1 MTMAET
7 KVSMQQRLKVIAG
20 FSLENTGPGTPAGK
34 YLRCFWQPVYHCSD
48 LKPGRPV
55 PLRIMSEDFTL
66 YRGESGKVHLIDP
79 RCPHRGTRLHTG
91 RVEGDDLRCFYH
103 GWKFGPDGQCL
114 EQPAEESFFAKNVCI
129 RSWPTREYLGLIFA
143 YLGEGEP
150 AELPTYA
157 TFENFRG
164 LVEIDS
170 YLRECNYFQNVENSL
185 DMSHVGFVH
194 GDNRASF
201 NGIGLGRALDAK
213 ESDWGVTY
221 TFRRPDGRQRV
232 QQFGMPSVFYMT
244 ALPTEAEVEW
254 QESLFWWVPIDDERH
269 MQFSLH
275 RLPLEG
281 EAAARFKAR
290 RAERRSRIDLA
301 HQDLCAAILA
311 GTLNLLDVDRNRVD
325 LVRLQDDIAQ
335 VGQGVFAG
343 ENPEK
348 LGRADV
354 GVSAIRR
361 LWRREVTAMVEG
373 QPLKVWRRPA
383 ELVPGAWR
391 LGEEGEAALATMNDG
406 AHAEIVDVRPFV
418 EVDYQLRG
426 LHGAARRA

>member
-1 MTMAET
+1 MAES
-7 KVSMQQRLKVIAG
+7 KVSAQQRLKVVAG
-20 FSLENTGPGTPAGK
+20 FSFEKTGPDTPAGR
-34 YLRCFWQPVYHCSD
+34 YLRSFWQPVYHCAD

-66 YRGESGKVHLIDP
+66 YRGEGGAVHLVAS

-91 RVEGDDLRCFYH
+91 RVEGEALRCFYH
-103 GWKFGPDGQCL
+103 GWKFAPDGQCV

-129 RSWPTREYLGLIFA
+129 RSWPVREYLGMIFA
-143 YLGEGEP
+143 YFGEGEAP
-150 AELPTYA
+150 ALPAYP
-157 TFENFRG
+157 TFESFHG

-194 GDNRASF
+194 GDNRAAF
-201 NGIGLGRALDAK
+201 NGIGLGRALEAG
-213 ESDWGVTY
+213 ESEWGVTY
-221 TFRRPDGRQRV
+221 TFRRPDGRERV
-232 QQFGMPSVFYMT
+232 QQFGMPNVFYMT
-244 ALPTEAEVEW
+244 ALPTEAEAEW

-269 MQFSLH
+269 VQFSLH

-281 EAAARFKAR
+281 EAAARFKAH
-290 RAERRSRIDLA
+290 RAARRSKIDLA
-301 HQDLCAAILA
+301 HQEVSAAILA
-311 GTLNLLDVDRNRVD
+311 GMTHLQDVDRDRVD

-335 VGQGVFAG
+335 LGQGVFAS

-348 LGRADV
+348 LGRADI

-361 LWRREVTAMVEG
+361 LWRRELTAMVEG
-373 QPLKVWRRPA
+373 GPLKEWQRPQ
-383 ELVPGAWR
+383 ELVPRAWR
-391 LGEEGEAALATMNDG
+391 LGEHGEAALATTSEG
-406 AHAEIVDVRPFV
+406 GRAEIVDVRPFV

-426 LHGAARRA
+426 LHGASRRP